1 MNIKDIKDNI
11 QDILEQVS
19 QQPGFK
25 EDMEKWLK
33 TGEANT
39 GSVMYD
45 IKSIIDHTFRSK
57 GTPILFSEADVGPAG
72 TEADMAVEFKG
83 ETYDI
88 AIRRRTSVKE
98 EA

>member
-57 GTPILFSEADVGPAG
+57 GIPVLFSEADVGPAG

>member
-1 MNIKDIKDNI
+1 MNINDLIK
-11 QDILEQVS
+11 EVS

-33 TGEANT
+33 TGESNT

-45 IKSIIDHTFRSK
+45 IKSIIDHNFRQHK
-57 GTPILFSEADVGPAG
+57 IPVLFSEADTGPNG
-72 TEADMAVEFKG
+72 DEADMAVEYRG

-88 AIRRRTSVKE
+88 AIRRRQKK
-98 EA
+98 

>member
-57 GTPILFSEADVGPAG
+57 GTPILFSEADVGPEG
-72 TEADMAVEFKG
+72 TEADMAVQFKG

>member
-33 TGEANT
+33 TGEADT

-57 GTPILFSEADVGPAG
+57 GTPILFSEADVGPEG

>member
-1 MNIKDIKDNI
+1 MNIKDIQDNI

-33 TGEANT
+33 TGEADT
-39 GSVMYD
+39 HSVMYN

-57 GTPILFSEADVGPAG
+57 GIPVLFSEADVGPAG